1 VTKDKAAEAAFK
13 EYRSWKKVNDQP
25 MKSEGHG
32 NTLVF
37 TYLNKKGEP
46 TGLNGK
52 FPFAAGAVLVK
63 GPSTTRAASRAG

>member
-1 VTKDKAAEAAFK
+1 
-13 EYRSWKKVNDQP
+13 